1 MSVLVARHGDRLIS
15 NLGGM
20 TRGHYKLIVTAV
32 APLGIALEFK
42 YSLQSLCA
50 QPAWSS
56 WAFSFPFPKFY

>member
-32 APLGIALEFK
+32 APETLDTLFLPLGIALEFK

-50 QPAWSS
+50 QPA
-56 WAFSFPFPKFY
+56 